1 MSRYQHT
8 KGQIKDNAIE
18 ALLHDTLFRQRVEKN
33 KKGKG
38 SYLRKGK
45 HGNRGNWEASGK
57 KVIHFFTTGLLVSVS
72 A

>member
-18 ALLHDTLFRQRVEKN
+18 ALLHDPLFRQRVEKN

-38 SYLRKGK
+38 SYLRKDK
-45 HGNRGNWEASGK
+45 HAKRGNWEASGK
-57 KVIHFFTTGLLVSVS
+57 
-72 A
+72 